1 MGSPVEI
8 YRSVVAGGWGCFGIM
23 PRLGWCRRAYH
34 AGAHDWGHDVAGGGE
49 RGRAAAMATPLGSA
63 GPARRLA
70 VGGGVAEVAVSVL
83 MERRIGSLVAEP
95 YSGKGRAA
103 TLSKAAAD

>member
-1 MGSPVEI
+1 
-8 YRSVVAGGWGCFGIM
+8 
-23 PRLGWCRRAYH
+23 
-34 AGAHDWGHDVAGGGE
+34 
-49 RGRAAAMATPLGSA
+49 MATPLGSA